1 MRGDGHDE
9 GFLGSHVL
17 MPTGGGSRKNDEYEY
32 IYIYMC
38 VHHEVVSYGSSL
50 KNMDS
55 SVLIL
60 HRLLSSIIGLAYVQT
75 LAVKWL

>member
-1 MRGDGHDE
+1 MRGNGHDE

-17 MPTGGGSRKNDEYEY
+17 VPPGGGSPKMMNIN
-32 IYIYMC
+32 IYIC
-38 VHHEVVSYGSSL
+38 VHHEAVSYGSSF

-60 HRLLSSIIGLAYVQT
+60 HRLLSSRFGIWHMS
-75 LAVKWL
+75 KR